1 MDIGLILLC
10 VTLPVGV
17 CSVAMWLLWRV
28 ERTRRATE
36 FEDVSRGGEQIGKP
50 GTGCDRRE
58 VGLTLSSQP
67 SSPCSPRGVPR
78 SSGGQHHR
86 PCDAAS
92 SQVLSVDHAA
102 VVAMLGQEATAAR
115 LPQRADSR
123 GALGAEAE
131 HASRA
136 GSGMQAAEWPS
147 IGPQLLLPAATLSPP
162 PPQPLQQ
169 PRPRAAPVAPVPT
182 PQRTRRASILTT
194 ESGVLV
200 ANVASPRSL
209 PGQHGEGH
217 KLEIDA
223 AIKAALMTKAMLM
236 PDEVLHHATVA
247 RDRWHSSAGL
257 AISACHAF
265 NAAPSR
271 AAKAGVS
278 LQRTARLATAA
289 GGPSAAEAYPQPPVA
304 AGATPQHLP
313 SASLRNSLDS
323 QLDHAAAPAAPAAA
337 APAPLPA
344 PPHNFGC
351 SQSWLDLPVSGS
363 SSRAASPLQ
372 AAQLQALVAVA
383 AEVAAAAPP
392 AAAAP
397 APLPPPPHNIGCS
410 KSWWDLPVSSSGSSS
425 PASSASDELGQ
436 GPLHPAF
443 QWMADR
449 GGGTCR

>member
-1 MDIGLILLC
+1 
-10 VTLPVGV
+10 
-17 CSVAMWLLWRV
+17 
-28 ERTRRATE
+28 
-36 FEDVSRGGEQIGKP
+36 
-50 GTGCDRRE
+50 
-58 VGLTLSSQP
+58 
-67 SSPCSPRGVPR
+67 
-78 SSGGQHHR
+78 
-86 PCDAAS
+86 
-92 SQVLSVDHAA
+92 
-102 VVAMLGQEATAAR
+102 MLGQEATAAW
-115 LPQRADSR
+115 LPQHADSR

-162 PPQPLQQ
+162 PPQPLQP
-169 PRPRAAPVAPVPT
+169 PRPRAAPVTPVPT

-265 NAAPSR
+265 S

-304 AGATPQHLP
+304 TGATPQHLP

-323 QLDHAAAPAAPAAA
+323 QLDNAAAPPAPAAA
-337 APAPLPA
+337 ACNYTRSLPL
-344 PPHNFGC
+344 F
-351 SQSWLDLPVSGS
+351 VTERS
-363 SSRAASPLQ
+363 SLT
-372 AAQLQALVAVA
+372 
-383 AEVAAAAPP
+383 
-392 AAAAP
+392 
-397 APLPPPPHNIGCS
+397 
-410 KSWWDLPVSSSGSSS
+410 
-425 PASSASDELGQ
+425 
-436 GPLHPAF
+436 
-443 QWMADR
+443 DR
-449 GGGTCR
+449 IAR